1 MKDEIKDKIFGC
13 ITYNEVKVII
23 DDWIDYY
30 NNDRYILNLNK
41 MPKKEFYK
49 SVNNKKIHLFPRG
62 RPETK
67 RVLY

>member
-13 ITYNEVKVII
+13 ITYDEVKVII

-41 MPKKEFYK
+41 MPPKEFYK
-49 SVNNKKIHLFPRG
+49 SVKNKKTHPFPRG
-62 RPETK
+62 RAETK